1 MKAPKQQYTVKPTV
15 NTRKFLAN
23 MKHIFAGSFSV
34 LSELMQNARRAK
46 ASRIDFTFDAEAKRL
61 TITDDGVG
69 IDDFYILVRLCDS
82 GWDEQTQDAEEP
94 FGMGFFATFFAC
106 QKVTIVS
113 NGSSM
118 TASLEDIEQQR
129 GIAIESAD
137 QNRGTKIVMDGLDDA
152 LMQAAHSRMFGEHEQ
167 YQLFREVAKM
177 SLGFPI
183 PVFINGTEL
192 ERPNAQSALK
202 GITLDSGFFSIDH
215 IHNDKPLV
223 TLDRYQA
230 IALYLQGLPIE
241 GDDRTGAT
249 VVVHLDSQQFKAVMP
264 DRKHLYNATAQL
276 EVVRNS
282 MWALVADFLQKK
294 KDELPSNEFVERY
307 WSGCQSH
314 RLHEFGAKKL
324 LNDIPY
330 IPAQCLRKVE
340 EIQCSPHDRRRS
352 TLDVTL
358 VSRDDA
364 IIGKAW
370 RDVPNDVNDGPNAG
384 GLLKFMQREGI
395 SEVVTMGLDP
405 GHWIFAGTPSCND
418 MEVHIEP
425 GVTQEMRMFDLR
437 NEVEVILVKQLTL
450 RIQHPCRAE
459 IVHLVENDWVVQ
471 LETQTDEEGDNS
483 WSETVCYVMN
493 ADSPMDHPVTAIES
507 FIDEHDNWDEDR
519 EWETLRIWDS
529 MVVAMRGGN
538 LHQAVANHVKR
549 IPLVLPDRLLGQMV
563 LVFAQAVWMDW
574 QKTFGSANLSVV
586 DLEDEAIWERLAD
599 MLKGATDLKG
609 DALKTLFLQAA
620 QVEARVGQAEAADKI
635 AGETAEVA
643 DA

>member
-1 MKAPKQQYTVKPTV
+1 LMKAPKQQYTVKPTV
-15 NTRKFLAN
+15 NTRNFLAN
-23 MKHIFAGSFSV
+23 MKYIFAGSFSV

-106 QKVTIVS
+106 EKVTIES

-137 QNRGTKIVMDGLDDA
+137 QNRGTKIVMDGLDEA
-152 LMQAAHSRMFGEHEQ
+152 LLQAAHSRVLGKHEQ

-192 ERPNAQSALK
+192 ERPHAQSALK
-202 GITLDSGFFSIDH
+202 GITFDLGFFSVDH

-223 TLDRYQA
+223 TLDRYQD

-249 VVVHLDSQQFKAVMP
+249 VVVHLDSQRFKAVMP
-264 DRKHLYNATAQL
+264 DRKHLYDATAQL
-276 EVVRNS
+276 DVVRKS
-282 MWALVADFLQKK
+282 IWALVAEFLQKK
-294 KDELPSNEFVERY
+294 KDELSAVEFVERY
-307 WSGCQSH
+307 WSDCQSH
-314 RLHEFGAKKL
+314 RLHEFGTKKL

-352 TLDVTL
+352 SLALDVTV

-364 IIGKAW
+364 IISKAW
-370 RDVPNDVNDGPNAG
+370 RDAPNDVNDGPNAG

-418 MEVHIEP
+418 MEVHIGHD
-425 GVTQEMRMFDLR
+425 GVLATRLFGLR
-437 NEVEVILVKQLTL
+437 EDVEVRLVKQLTL
-450 RIQHPCRAE
+450 RIQSPGRPE

-471 LETQTDEEGDNS
+471 LEQHGSDDDS
-483 WSETVCYVMN
+483 WFDTVCYVMTE
-493 ADSPMDHPVTAIES
+493 DSKIDHPVSALDA
-507 FIDEHDNWDEDR
+507 FLDEHDNWDEDR
-519 EWETLRIWDS
+519 EWATIHKWDS

-538 LHQAVANHVKR
+538 LHQAVAFHVKSMH
-549 IPLVLPDRLLGQMV
+549 LELPETVLGQMI
-563 LVFAQAVWMDW
+563 LVYAQSTWRDW
-574 QKTFGSANLSVV
+574 STSFGSGNLQTV
-586 DLEDEAIWERLAD
+586 DIEDAAIWDRLAKE
-599 MLKGATDLKG
+599 LKAKSAISGEDLK
-609 DALKTLFLQAA
+609 ALFMQAA
-620 QVEARVGQAEAADKI
+620 QVEARFGKP
-635 AGETAEVA
+635 ETADDQRSAEPLQA
-643 DA
+643 